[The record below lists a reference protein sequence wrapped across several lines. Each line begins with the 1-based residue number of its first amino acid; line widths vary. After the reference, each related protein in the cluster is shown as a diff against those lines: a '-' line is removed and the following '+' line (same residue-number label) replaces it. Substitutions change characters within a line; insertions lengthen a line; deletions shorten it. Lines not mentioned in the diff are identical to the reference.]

1 MAATDQIVHLTK
13 KFRKQK
19 SSVSLSYPWNGP
31 KFLTLDQNL
40 RSYSQKTDFQVFGLK
55 KFPQKIKIF
64 ETAASK
70 LLDIFWFFS
79 LCSLKVYI
87 PRDTE
92 WKFCPPIYSLGH
104 SGPFWVWG
112 LIQPPPGPLESP
124 PSPVLIGLTSIFQ
137 LQNSKTPW
145 VPVLT
150 PIASGSSSIWWDLF
164 PQKFDQQ

>member
-64 ETAASK
+64 ETAAAN
-70 LLDIFWFFS
+70 LLDFYLFLLFAVS
-79 LCSLKVYI
+79 KYI
-87 PRDTE
+87 YQGILSE
-92 WKFCPPIYSLGH
+92 NFALLSIVWAILGY
-104 SGPFWVWG
+104 GG
-112 LIQPPPGPLESP
+112 
-124 PSPVLIGLTSIFQ
+124 
-137 LQNSKTPW
+137 
-145 VPVLT
+145 
-150 PIASGSSSIWWDLF
+150 
-164 PQKFDQQ
+164 

>member
-1 MAATDQIVHLTK
+1 MVAYRGSKVRSWQKNLIFGKYKMAATDQIVHLTK

-55 KFPQKIKIF
+55 KFPPKIKIF

-112 LIQPPPGPLESP
+112 LIYIYISALS
-124 PSPVLIGLTSIFQ
+124 LTYC
-137 LQNSKTPW
+137 N
-145 VPVLT
+145 
-150 PIASGSSSIWWDLF
+150 LF
-164 PQKFDQQ
+164 INAFL